1 MEINISVLVGSL
13 ALLAAAFLAGY
24 FLGETA
30 EHQRAKKIIGG
41 KNGQGTDGSLL

>member
-1 MEINISVLVGSL
+1 MAITIGSL

-41 KNGQGTDGSLL
+41 KNGQGTDGRLL

>member
-1 MEINISVLVGSL
+1 MIAITIGSL
-13 ALLAAAFLAGY
+13 ILLMAAFLTGY
-24 FLGETA
+24 CLGETA

>member
-1 MEINISVLVGSL
+1 MMAITIGSL